1 MSLPDFPKSPK
12 KSLFIFF
19 QLHEKYNP
27 CPKFC
32 QEFSGRFD
40 NKNMLVDFCLTIKNA
55 QILNNDVEHFELT
68 WREDLTPVQL
78 AGRFNQW
85 LYDEDFL
92 MNSLPELDQVGYCM
106 LSINPLQT
114 TD

>member
-1 MSLPDFPKSPK
+1 
-12 KSLFIFF
+12 
-19 QLHEKYNP
+19 
-27 CPKFC
+27 
-32 QEFSGRFD
+32 
-40 NKNMLVDFCLTIKNA
+40 MLVDFSLTIKDA
-55 QILNNDVEHFELT
+55 QILNNEIEHFELT

-92 MNSLPELDQVGYCM
+92 ANSLPELDHVGYCM
-106 LSINPLQT
+106 LTINPLES

>member
-1 MSLPDFPKSPK
+1 MK
-12 KSLFIFF
+12 
-19 QLHEKYNP
+19 
-27 CPKFC
+27 
-32 QEFSGRFD
+32 
-40 NKNMLVDFCLTIKNA
+40 VDFCLTIKDA
-55 QILNNDVEHFELT
+55 QISNKLIEHFELT
-68 WREDLTPVQL
+68 WREDLTPIQL

-92 MNSLPELDQVGYCM
+92 ENSIPDLDRVGYCM